1 MQEQN
6 SLGQVLTEQLEKLM
20 QSDLVF
26 TDIRI
31 EPDAPIMIKMPR
43 GWEAVQTIPEPP
55 RELIQAFLDAIAGDW
70 RDTLNKKA
78 LNPAIHL
85 GGYRLRANIHLA
97 YGGQKEMLAI
107 RRIPENPPK
116 LQETGLPPGVRIVLD
131 EPYGLLLTA
140 GATGS
145 GKSTSLAAM
154 ANAINET
161 RASNIITIE
170 DPIEYIHKPIKSI
183 FTQREVGVDVPTFFD
198 GVRDAMRQSPD
209 VIVIGEIRDRETAET
224 AILAG
229 ESGHL
234 VLGSL
239 HASSAAGA
247 IQKILSFFPATERA
261 AKLASLQTS
270 LIGVISQILL
280 PHLSGKGHVLA
291 SEFMSNHRRDF
302 SKALDNPDQ
311 LLQLLRGDAQKTSQT
326 IEDSLTLLVKDKRIS
341 KIDAIRAVS
350 GSPELYNKLKQLE
363 AN

>member
-20 QSDLVF
+20 KTDLAF

-31 EPDAPIMIKMPR
+31 EPGAPIMIKMPR
-43 GWEAVQTIPEPP
+43 GWEAVEGIEAPP
-55 RELIQAFLDAIAGDW
+55 RELIQAFLDSVAGDW

-78 LNPAIHL
+78 LNPAILL

-97 YGGQKEMLAI
+97 YGGQKEMISI

-131 EPYGLLLTA
+131 EPYGILLTA
-140 GATGS
+140 GATSS

-154 ANAINET
+154 ANSINEA

-170 DPIEYIHKPIKSI
+170 DPIEFIHKPIKSI
-183 FTQREVGVDVPTFFD
+183 FTQREVGLDVPSFFD

-209 VIVIGEIRDRETAET
+209 VIIIGEIRDRETAET

-247 IQKILSFFPATERA
+247 IQKILSFFPANERA
-261 AKLASLQTS
+261 SKLASLQTS

-280 PHLSGKGHVLA
+280 PNVTGKGRALA
-291 SEFMSNHRRDF
+291 SEFMSNNRREF
-302 SKALDNPDQ
+302 SKMLDNPEQ
-311 LLQLLRGDAQKTSQT
+311 LQQLLRDHKTSQT
-326 IEDSLTLLVKDKRIS
+326 IEDSLTELVKAK
-341 KIDAIRAVS
+341 KITKMDAIRAVS
-350 GSPELYNKLKQLE
+350 GSPDLYNKLKQLE

>member
-20 QSDLVF
+20 KTDLAF

-31 EPDAPIMIKMPR
+31 EPGAPIMIKMPR
-43 GWEAVQTIPEPP
+43 GWQAVEGIEAPP
-55 RELIQAFLDAIAGDW
+55 RELIQAFLDSVAGDW

-78 LNPAIHL
+78 LNPAILL

-97 YGGQKEMLAI
+97 YGGQKEMISI

-131 EPYGLLLTA
+131 EPYGILLTA
-140 GATGS
+140 GATSS

-154 ANAINET
+154 ANSINEA

-170 DPIEYIHKPIKSI
+170 DPIEFIHKPIKSI
-183 FTQREVGVDVPTFFD
+183 FTQREVGLDVPSFFD

-209 VIVIGEIRDRETAET
+209 VIIIGEIRDRETAET

-247 IQKILSFFPATERA
+247 IQKILSFFPANERA
-261 AKLASLQTS
+261 SKLASLQTS

-280 PHLSGKGHVLA
+280 PNATGQGRALA
-291 SEFMSNHRRDF
+291 SEFMSNNRREF
-302 SKALDNPDQ
+302 SKMLDNPEQ
-311 LLQLLRGDAQKTSQT
+311 LQQLLRDHKTSQT
-326 IEDSLTLLVKDKRIS
+326 IEDSLTELVKAK
-341 KIDAIRAVS
+341 KITKMDAIRAVS
-350 GSPELYNKLKQLE
+350 GSPDLYNKLKQLE